1 MWWDIRKL
9 SEPTEVV
16 IMDITRKEQLENALG
31 AISLEFESTLV
42 SASSSCSPRFYRR
55 GWHIRCLRSPGCC
68 SPCALHSPQEHRP
81 RPGQLQTGP
90 EPRSAHSVSEARL
103 CLGLVW
109 DPGRLTSLP
118 VGKEEV
124 LEKEVR
130 SGKAPRKTTAQ
141 A

>member
-42 SASSSCSPRFYRR
+42 SAPSSPSPASIAVA
-55 GWHIRCLRSPGCC
+55 GVSDACGAWAAAHHVPCTAPRSIAPD
-68 SPCALHSPQEHRP
+68 PQASHRT
-81 RPGQLQTGP
+81 RA
-90 EPRSAHSVSEARL
+90 RSAHSVSEARL
-103 CLGLVW
+103 CLGLAW

-118 VGKEEV
+118 GGKEEV